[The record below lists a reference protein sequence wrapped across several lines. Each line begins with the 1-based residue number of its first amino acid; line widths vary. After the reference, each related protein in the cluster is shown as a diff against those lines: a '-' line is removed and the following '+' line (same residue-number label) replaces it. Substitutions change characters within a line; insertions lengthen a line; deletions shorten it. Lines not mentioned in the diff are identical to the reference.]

1 MSKQWAVAVLR
12 REVIEQRAKGKRYP
26 AELRA
31 RLVAFALGRRSDGWS
46 WSRIGSSVDL
56 PSKTLRLW
64 ADKDARR
71 QPPRL
76 VSVEVVA
83 PPPTAPP
90 MAAPSMTASPP
101 SLSFVAP
108 SGWRVE
114 GLSLEAVIELARGL
128 AC

>member
-1 MSKQWAVAVLR
+1 MAKQWAVAELR

-31 RLVAFALGRRSDGWS
+31 RLVAFALRRRSDGWS

-56 PSKTLRLW
+56 PSETLRLW

-71 QPPRL
+71 QPRL
-76 VSVEVVA
+76 VPVEVVA
-83 PPPTAPP
+83 PPPPAAPP
-90 MAAPSMTASPP
+90 MTAPSMTGSPP

-114 GLSLEAVIELARGL
+114 GLSLEGVIELARGL

>member
-12 REVIEQRAKGKRYP
+12 RAVIEQRAKGKRYP

-31 RLVAFALGRRSDGWS
+31 RLIAFALRMRSDGWS

-56 PSKTLRLW
+56 PGKTLRLW

-71 QPPRL
+71 QPRL

-83 PPPTAPP
+83 PTATAPTAT
-90 MAAPSMTASPP
+90 APSMTSP

-108 SGWRVE
+108 AGWRVE